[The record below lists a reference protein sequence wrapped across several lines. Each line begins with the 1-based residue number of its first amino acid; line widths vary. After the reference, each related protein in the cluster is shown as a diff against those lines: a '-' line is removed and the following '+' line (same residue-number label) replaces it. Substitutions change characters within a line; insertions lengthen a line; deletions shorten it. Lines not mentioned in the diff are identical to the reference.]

1 MFWWIAAILL
11 VTGLV
16 AMGGLWATGALG
28 ERAQINPGSAPPR
41 KKLDNEG
48 WLRGEDLKSYPRRLM
63 ELERS
68 LERIHGHAV
77 EQMQHLRS
85 KQAEMEAKEGRADLA
100 ERYRQDVEALE
111 RRTQAIRRVLA
122 TVWKTRA
129 ILHLRVHL
137 AIVARQRPDLE
148 HLPQPLD
155 VQAHELEGAANL
167 YTAARARVRTFVTRV
182 SEGLEDLDRVPPPP
196 PLDADVGSADRNAVE
211 LELGDVRGTLT
222 GLQFKMDKLADDL
235 EYLSDRFRT
244 QRVVEG
250 APLELDLDPGA
261 HEVLAEVAGALA
273 QLEQLSAVG
282 DKGLAE
288 AAVDSLTEDIA
299 HLEQGGLDLQAE
311 ADAQKEVE
319 TLLRQFQARTQ
330 HQG

>member
-1 MFWWIAAILL
+1 MFWWIAAILML
-11 VTGLV
+11 TGIV
-16 AMGGLWATGALG
+16 ALGGLWATGALG
-28 ERAQINPGSAPPR
+28 QAPQISPGRKPR
-41 KKLDNEG
+41 QLDNEG
-48 WLRGEDLKSYPRRLM
+48 WLRGEDLKVYPRRLL
-63 ELERS
+63 ELERTLDRS
-68 LERIHGHAV
+68 HGHAV
-77 EQMQHLRS
+77 EQMKLLRS
-85 KQAEMEAKEGRADLA
+85 KQSAMEAKEGRADLA
-100 ERYRQDVEALE
+100 ERYRHDIEALD
-111 RRTQAIRRVLA
+111 RRMEAIRRVLA

-155 VQAHELEGAANL
+155 VKPQELEEAATL
-167 YTAARARVRTFVTRV
+167 YATSRTRVRGFVTRL
-182 SEGLEDLDRVPPPP
+182 SEGLEDLERVAPPP
-196 PLDADVGSADRNAVE
+196 PLDADLSPADRKAVE
-211 LELGDVRGTLT
+211 QELADVGTTLT
-222 GLQFKMDKLADDL
+222 QLREKMDKLADDL

-250 APLELDLDPGA
+250 APLELNLDPGA
-261 HEVLAEVAGALA
+261 NKVLAEVAGALS

-299 HLEQGGLDLQAE
+299 HLEQGGLDIQAE

-319 TLLRQFQARTQ
+319 KLLSQFQTGTQ
-330 HQG
+330 AES